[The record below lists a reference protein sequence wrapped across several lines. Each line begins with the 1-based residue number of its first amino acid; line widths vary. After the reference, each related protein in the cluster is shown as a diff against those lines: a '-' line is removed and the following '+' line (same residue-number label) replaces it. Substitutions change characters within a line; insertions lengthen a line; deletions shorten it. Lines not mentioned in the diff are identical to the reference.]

1 MQTATQVLQIEGIKS
16 DVLLKAVSELLD
28 NKLSE
33 LKLPGTHSEISFLT
47 RQEVADLYKISLPTV
62 HAWIHAGILKPYK
75 LANKTRFIKSEV
87 IAAAKDMNKVRNR

>member
-1 MQTATQVLQIEGIKS
+1 MQASTQVLHIEGIKS
-16 DVLLKAVSELLD
+16 DALLKAVGELLD

-33 LKLPGTHSEISFLT
+33 LKLPRAQSEISFLT

-75 LANKTRFIKSEV
+75 VANKTRFIQSEV
-87 IAAAKDMNKVRNR
+87 IAAAKSIKKEGNR